1 MAKILC
7 ICLSST
13 IQRTINF
20 NNIRLE
26 KVNRSTSYRMDA
38 SGKALNSAR
47 VLSQLEKDCVQV
59 ICPVGEKN
67 KDLFVELA

>member
-47 VLSQLEKDCVQV
+47 VLSQLEK
-59 ICPVGEKN
+59 IN
-67 KDLFVELA
+67 